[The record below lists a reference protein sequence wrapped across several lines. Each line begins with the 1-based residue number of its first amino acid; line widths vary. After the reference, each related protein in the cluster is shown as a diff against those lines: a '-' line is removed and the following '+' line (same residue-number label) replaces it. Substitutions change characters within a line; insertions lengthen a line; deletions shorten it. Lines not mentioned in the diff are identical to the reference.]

1 MRQEEGT
8 AMRQIDLIV
17 ILITAMLGAAMAGVL
32 GFAIGVNIARWVGV
46 ALGVAAGS
54 VTCIGGLIAYGEIG
68 RPKTAIKRHPP

>member
-1 MRQEEGT
+1 
-8 AMRQIDLIV
+8 MRQIDLIV
-17 ILITAMLGAAMAGVL
+17 ILITAILGAAMGIL

-68 RPKTAIKRHPP
+68 RPKSKPQEGSGR